1 MPDYKIHLIGGEDD
15 EVATIRAAPVNGL
28 CHISFHYRDRVIEAD
43 AADYFEAFCHIR
55 LQLEHERLIPFCY
68 GASMNVF
75 PSGMCRSMGA
85 GMQAYRL
92 TPGEKPTQEDLVNIF
107 DEAVDVIPV
116 YVAMQ
121 KKRFEDWLK
130 SVGAE
135 YEKQ

>member
-1 MPDYKIHLIGGEDD
+1 
-15 EVATIRAAPVNGL
+15 
-28 CHISFHYRDRVIEAD
+28 
-43 AADYFEAFCHIR
+43 
-55 LQLEHERLIPFCY
+55 
-68 GASMNVF
+68 MNVF

-116 YVAMQ
+116 YVAIQ
-121 KKRFEDWLK
+121 KKCFEDWLK
-130 SVGAE
+130 SVGPE